1 VEEGQVLRRGALR
14 RGRVGARLYRHRHTQ
29 HVPEK
34 YRTSPRRHKPRVALR
49 GVRPSLP
56 DLPGSQGFRTDAAGL
71 RAQWYSGE
79 YAVPPGWAPPPGFRP
94 PWPGGASA
102 STPTPPRLG
111 ASQRATEPRRTL
123 HPRGTAH
130 RRRLLAVVQYMDAP
144 VPRIAGHALLGG
156 VRTTTHS
163 AGISRRANQT
173 RRLGPTANYPRRLA
187 PVSPHTFVS
196 TVTHPGP
203 SQVPCHGGAHPGGR
217 GPRPQDV
224 NQPRAV
230 HDDERALAR
239 RGSAPE

>member
-1 VEEGQVLRRGALR
+1 MEEGQVLRRGALR

-144 VPRIAGHALLGG
+144 VPRIAGHAQYECPGRFLAAYGRPHTPRVSRVG
-156 VRTTTHS
+156 RTRP
-163 AGISRRANQT
+163 AGLDQRRTIPVGLPRSRRI
-173 RRLGPTANYPRRLA
+173 
-187 PVSPHTFVS
+187 
-196 TVTHPGP
+196 P
-203 SQVPCHGGAHPGGR
+203 SS
-217 GPRPQDV
+217 
-224 NQPRAV
+224 
-230 HDDERALAR
+230 AL
-239 RGSAPE
+239 